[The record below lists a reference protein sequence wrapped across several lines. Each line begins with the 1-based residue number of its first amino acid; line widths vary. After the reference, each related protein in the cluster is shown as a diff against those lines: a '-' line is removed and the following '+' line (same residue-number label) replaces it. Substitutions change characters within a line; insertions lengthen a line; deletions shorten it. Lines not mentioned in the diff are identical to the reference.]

1 MKVNKKPE
9 KSNIN
14 DYTIVTQADV
24 DKVRVLEFAGRPQ
37 VFFTLIIN
45 GVRINDC
52 RVVESE
58 KGDFIGMPSRKGK
71 DGKYYNYAYAKLSPE
86 DSKAILEKVEME
98 VNS

>member
-1 MKVNKKPE
+1 MIVNKKTK

-14 DYTIVTQADV
+14 DYITVTQADV
-24 DKVRVLEFAGRPQ
+24 DKVRVLEFEEHSQ

-45 GVRINDC
+45 GVHINDC
-52 RVVESE
+52 RVVESG